1 MNMIR
6 SSGDTRGQVVLVAAT
21 VVAIAL
27 LTMVFAYTQ
36 LGSISFDTADEA
48 SSRIDT
54 GGTIVNPGSPVI
66 ALDTVHNQLT
76 ASVQAA
82 VFDDR
87 KKHNWN
93 ERQRVIERVRTDVT
107 EDFHRIELYHIQE
120 GRSLTLN
127 FAASHAHERAHMQCP
142 GGPNRM
148 FGQCQSVNGIIIQ
161 SRAEEVT
168 IVAIAVEV
176 QVISPTETTNATFMI
191 TVE

>member
-93 ERQRVIERVRTDVT
+93 ERQRV
-107 EDFHRIELYHIQE
+107 
-120 GRSLTLN
+120 
-127 FAASHAHERAHMQCP
+127 
-142 GGPNRM
+142 
-148 FGQCQSVNGIIIQ
+148 
-161 SRAEEVT
+161 
-168 IVAIAVEV
+168 
-176 QVISPTETTNATFMI
+176 
-191 TVE
+191 

>member
-107 EDFHRIELYHIQE
+107 EDFHRIELYH
-120 GRSLTLN
+120 
-127 FAASHAHERAHMQCP
+127 
-142 GGPNRM
+142 

-176 QVISPTETTNATFMI
+176 QVISPTETTNAIFMI